1 MAKINKEELREI
13 RKQKFAEM
21 EQRLKEMYP
30 REEDSLFY
38 HHPSEDR
45 IVLSHA
51 LFWTMT
57 LPQYF
62 KSKLRK
68 EKLPTVTTFSP
79 RDSLSKLSSPLGL
92 PKELP
97 TVTTF
102 SPRDSLSKLNS
113 PLGLPKEFFLL
124 LRQYQEEMLDAFLQ
138 DDDYFSDLLNSQDL
152 RNERSKIESCN
163 ILYEMLP
170 TILMSS
176 YYREE
181 KDSRKLAA
189 ISVVAAGFG
198 GDMPEE
204 LANILLDDI
213 DYHFNKV
220 KCRQIELIMPK
231 LLKIVESEMKGM
243 RR

>member
-1 MAKINKEELREI
+1 MDKNDLKTV
-13 RKQKFAEM
+13 RKQKFAQM
-21 EQRLKEMYP
+21 EQQLKEIHP
-30 REEDSLFY
+30 KEEDRLFY

-51 LFWTMT
+51 LYWTMT

-68 EKLPTVTTFSP
+68 EK
-79 RDSLSKLSSPLGL
+79 
-92 PKELP
+92 
-97 TVTTF
+97 
-102 SPRDSLSKLNS
+102 
-113 PLGLPKEFFLL
+113 FFLL

-138 DDDYFSDLLNSQDL
+138 DDDYFSDLLNY
-152 RNERSKIESCN
+152 CN

-231 LLKIVESEMKGM
+231 LMKMVESEMEGM
-243 RR
+243 R

>member
-1 MAKINKEELREI
+1 MDKNELKEI
-13 RKQKFAEM
+13 RKQKFAQM
-21 EQRLKEMYP
+21 EQQLKETHP
-30 REEDSLFY
+30 KEEDRMFY
-38 HHPSEDR
+38 YHSSEER

-57 LPQYF
+57 LPQFF
-62 KSKLRK
+62 KSRLRK
-68 EKLPTVTTFSP
+68 EK
-79 RDSLSKLSSPLGL
+79 
-92 PKELP
+92 
-97 TVTTF
+97 
-102 SPRDSLSKLNS
+102 
-113 PLGLPKEFFLL
+113 FFLL

-138 DDDYFSDLLNSQDL
+138 DDDYFSDLLHY
-152 RNERSKIESCN
+152 CN

-181 KDSRKLAA
+181 KDARKLAA

-204 LANILLDDI
+204 LATILLDDI
-213 DYHFNKV
+213 DYHYNKV
-220 KCRQIELIMPK
+220 KCRQIELIVPK
-231 LLKIVESEMKGM
+231 LMKMVEGEMEGM